1 MSNTLTARRLAL
13 CALFLLPGLA
23 MSSWVTRTP
32 AIRDLLGASTAQM
45 GLVIFGLALGAMVG
59 ILGSG
64 PLLARLGAK
73 PLIAFGTLG
82 VAVSVP
88 LIALGAAA
96 QIDGVVIAALGL
108 FGLSMGGSEIA
119 MNVEG
124 ADVEAITGRPFLPAL
139 HGSFSLG
146 TLIGAILGIVATAA
160 DFSVIVHLL
169 TVGLCGVL
177 ILIVCIR
184 FLPPATGRRQKPKS
198 PVYRAER
205 AVWRDSSV
213 WFIGVIVLAM
223 AFAEGTAN
231 DWLPLIMLDGHGLNP
246 TLSSTVFAVFAA
258 AMTLGRFLG
267 GPVVQ
272 RFGRAWVLGASALS
286 AVIGISLVAFVDNS
300 LVAGFA
306 VVLWGLGASLGFP
319 VAISSAGASGE
330 NPATRVAFVTVIGY
344 VAFLVAPPLL
354 GFIGERAGL
363 RGALIIPL
371 LVLFVSIFLS
381 PVARTRPSSIQI
393 GTP

>member
-1 MSNTLTARRLAL
+1 MSTTLEARRLAL

-23 MSSWVTRTP
+23 MSAWVTRTP

-45 GLVIFGLALGAMVG
+45 GIVIFGLSLGAMAG
-59 ILGSG
+59 ILCSG

-88 LIALGAAA
+88 LIGLGAAA
-96 QIDGVVIAALGL
+96 QIDGFVIAALAL

-119 MNVEG
+119 LNVEG
-124 ADVEAITGRPFLPAL
+124 ADVEAISGRPFLPAL

-146 TLIGAILGIVATAA
+146 TLIGAALGIVATAA
-160 DFSVIVHLL
+160 DFSVVTHLMTIGLSGIVILL
-169 TVGLCGVL
+169 
-177 ILIVCIR
+177 VCIR
-184 FLPPATGRRQKPKS
+184 FLPPATGRRQKPNT
-198 PVYRAER
+198 PAYRSER
-205 AVWRDSSV
+205 AVWRDSSL
-213 WFIGVIVLAM
+213 WLIGVIVLAM

-231 DWLPLIMLDGHGLNP
+231 DWLPLIMVDGHGLNP
-246 TLSSTVFAVFAA
+246 ALSSTVFAVFAA

-286 AVIGISLVAFVDNS
+286 AVVGISLVAFVDNS
-300 LVAGFA
+300 LVAVVA

>member
-169 TVGLCGVL
+169 AVGLCGVL

-231 DWLPLIMLDGHGLNP
+231 DWLPLIMVDGHGLNP

>member
-124 ADVEAITGRPFLPAL
+124 ADVEAITGRPFLLAL

-231 DWLPLIMLDGHGLNP
+231 DWLPLIMVDGHGLNP

>member
-231 DWLPLIMLDGHGLNP
+231 DWLPLIMVDGYGLNP